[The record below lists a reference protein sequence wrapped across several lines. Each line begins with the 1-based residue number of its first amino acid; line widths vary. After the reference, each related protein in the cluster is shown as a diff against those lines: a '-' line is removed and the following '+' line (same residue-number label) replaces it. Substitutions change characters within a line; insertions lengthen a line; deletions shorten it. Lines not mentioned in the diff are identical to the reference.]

1 MTAKIGFAALLFA
14 MLPASAT
21 AEDYLGGLKLP
32 RSSAVAPGGTF
43 SFESEPV
50 SAFSSSGVR
59 AGDSGM
65 RLKLGYK
72 YSRFFSVESE
82 FVDFGRAPPDI
93 FASPGNLSSAFRN
106 STGFGV
112 DTVATLPVWRS
123 FSFYGRLGAY
133 RGEARNPFA
142 TYSTSLLG
150 EGAPRGTRLR
160 YGLGMRY
167 DFTKAFGIHAEMER
181 YSPLGAAQPGDP
193 EAELISVGV
202 NWRF

>member
-1 MTAKIGFAALLFA
+1 MTPRILFAALAAA
-14 MLPASAT
+14 MLPAMAQ

-32 RSSAVAPGGTF
+32 RSDATPPGGTF
-43 SFESEPV
+43 SFASEPV
-50 SAFSSSGVR
+50 SSFTSSASR
-59 AGDSGM
+59 ATDAGM

-72 YSRFFSVESE
+72 YSRYFAVESE
-82 FVDFGRAPPDI
+82 FVDFGRTPADI
-93 FASPGNLSSAFRN
+93 FSSPGNLASAFR

-112 DTVATLPVWRS
+112 DTVATVPVWRS

-133 RGEARNPFA
+133 RGEARNAFA
-142 TYSTSLLG
+142 AYSTSLLG
-150 EGAPRGTRLR
+150 DASPRGTRWR

-181 YSPLGAAQPGDP
+181 YSPLSFDRGAEP
-193 EAELISVGV
+193 ESDLFSVGV

>member
-1 MTAKIGFAALLFA
+1 MKPRIGFAALAFA
-14 MLPASAT
+14 MIPAVAA

-32 RSSAVAPGGTF
+32 RSGATDPGGTF
-43 SFESEPV
+43 SFVSEPV
-50 SAFSSSGVR
+50 SSFASSGTRV
-59 AGDSGM
+59 GDSGM

-82 FVDFGRAPPDI
+82 FVDFGRAPADI
-93 FASPGNLSSAFRN
+93 FTGPGNLASAFR

-112 DTVATLPVWRS
+112 DTVATLPVWLS

-142 TYSTSLLG
+142 AYSTSLLG
-150 EGAPRGTRLR
+150 ESAARGTRLR

-167 DFTKAFGIHAEMER
+167 DFTKALGIHAEMER
-181 YSPLGAAQPGDP
+181 YSPVGTIQSDGPDS
-193 EAELISVGV
+193 ELFSVGV